1 VTGGQPPAGSAVT
14 PPGTSPSA
22 VSSSA
27 VSSSA
32 PPSSAPLPLRRIGHS
47 PVYVTELSF
56 GGAAIGNLYT
66 EVSEQDA
73 RAAVDA
79 AWAGGIRTFDTAPH
93 YGLGLSERR
102 LGDALRHRPR
112 DEYVVSTKVGR
123 LLYPAPPASSALPT
137 PSAPPADAQ
146 AGPGSAGNDA
156 AGNGRPV
163 RDPEGFAVPARYV
176 RRFDFSADGV
186 TRSLEASLARLG
198 LDRVDIAL
206 IHDPDDHADQAIREA
221 YPALEKLRAAGV
233 VGAIGVG
240 MNQAELLTRFVTD
253 TDVDLVLVA
262 GRYTLLDRSAA
273 TELLPAALSRGVSVI
288 AGGVF
293 NSGVLAAPA
302 EGATYDYQAAPA
314 ALIDRAR
321 RLQEACARFG
331 VPLRAAAARFPLTH
345 PAVASVLIGA
355 RNAAE
360 ITDALRLRAVDI
372 PAALWNLL
380 AAQGAAEADAG
391 DATGS
396 SAARAGDRAVSAA
409 DDAGE
414 EGQP

>member
-1 VTGGQPPAGSAVT
+1 MTGGQPPGPT
-14 PPGTSPSA
+14 PPGA
-22 VSSSA
+22 
-27 VSSSA
+27 
-32 PPSSAPLPLRRIGHS
+32 LPLRGLGRS
-47 PVYVTELSF
+47 PVYVTELAF
-56 GGAAIGNLYT
+56 GGAAIGNLFT
-66 EVSEQDA
+66 EVSEEDA

-112 DEYVVSTKVGR
+112 DEYVISTKVGR
-123 LLYPAPPASSALPT
+123 LLDPAPPEG
-137 PSAPPADAQ
+137 PAADT
-146 AGPGSAGNDA
+146 
-156 AGNGRPV
+156 
-163 RDPEGFAVPARYV
+163 EGFAVPARYV

-206 IHDPDDHADQAIREA
+206 IHDPDSHAEQAFRAA

-233 VGAIGVG
+233 VRAIGAG
-240 MNQAELLTRFVTD
+240 MNQAEMLTRFVND
-253 TDVDLVLVA
+253 TDVDVVLMA
-262 GRYTLLDRSAA
+262 GRYTLLDQSAA
-273 TELLPAALSRGVSVI
+273 AELLPAALRRGVSVI

-293 NSGVLAAPA
+293 NSGLLAAPV
-302 EGATYDYQAAPA
+302 EGATYDYRAAPA
-314 ALIDRAR
+314 GLVERAR
-321 RLQEACARFG
+321 RLQQACERFG

-360 ITDALRLRAVDI
+360 ITDAVRMRAVDI
-372 PAALWNLL
+372 PAALWEAVAEET
-380 AAQGAAEADAG
+380 AAGRAHPAADA
-391 DATGS
+391 S
-396 SAARAGDRAVSAA
+396 K
-409 DDAGE
+409 